1 MRAYTTDDT
10 AVINDTI
17 QAANLVTVS
26 DTAAELRFKLGHLDA
41 SRTPQFVTQ
50 ADTIIRIVPD
60 PMSEMDEFGNKD
72 KLYSLAATKL
82 LPDDNGLA
90 SVTKFDISYPTT
102 AMLHILEAQLRH
114 FIAWEREGHTLMQNN
129 ESAVD
134 WQAVAEE
141 LLTAHT
147 ATSES
152 IDCRPCPLKEYC
164 SRAPGESCYK
174 YIKDVL
180 CKKHTKE
187 AHA

>member
-1 MRAYTTDDT
+1 MRTYTTD
-10 AVINDTI
+10 APAARNEIV
-17 QAANLVTVS
+17 QAANLVSVS
-26 DTAAELRFKLGHLDA
+26 GTAVELRFTLGHMDEAL
-41 SRTPQFVTQ
+41 TPQFVAQ
-50 ADTIIRIVPD
+50 ANVIVRIIPD
-60 PMSEMDEFGNKD
+60 PMSERDAFGNKG
-72 KLYSLAATKL
+72 KLYALVATKL
-82 LPDDNGLA
+82 LPDINGLA

-114 FIAWEREGHTLMQNN
+114 FISSELGEHTLMQNN

>member
-1 MRAYTTDDT
+1 MRTYTIDDPA
-10 AVINDTI
+10 AVNEIV
-17 QAANLVTVS
+17 QAANLVSVS
-26 DTAAELRFKLGHLDA
+26 DTAVELRFEIGHMDKA
-41 SRTPQFVTQ
+41 SDPEFVVQ
-50 ADTIIRIVPD
+50 AGVMVRIMPNPCSGGNTSYD
-60 PMSEMDEFGNKD
+60 GNKAYA
-72 KLYSLAATKL
+72 LTATIL
-82 LPDDNGLA
+82 VPLEVSAVPRY
-90 SVTKFDISYPTT
+90 DIQYPATS
-102 AMLHILEAQLRH
+102 MLHILDLQLH
-114 FIAWEREGHTLMQNN
+114 HLTTMLLAGHTTTQ
-129 ESAVD
+129 STPSVD